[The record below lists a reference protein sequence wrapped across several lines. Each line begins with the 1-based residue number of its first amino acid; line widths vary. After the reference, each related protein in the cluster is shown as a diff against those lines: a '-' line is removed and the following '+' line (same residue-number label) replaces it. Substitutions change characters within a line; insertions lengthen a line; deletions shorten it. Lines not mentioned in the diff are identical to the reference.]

1 MWLGRCSLR
10 TQFRHRLCPH
20 VSRSGFVDASA
31 GVTEE
36 GHTGGRSHIFSF
48 SRSREALTRVD
59 ILTCTLKQPSSPN
72 MKTELEKRL
81 MISFPD
87 FLREHFRSPNVK
99 RLLHSREKYE
109 NLSPGQALTHTPQP
123 VEHIPCS
130 LVQNASLT
138 QKTSTGIG
146 RPPGKP

>member
-1 MWLGRCSLR
+1 MPSCQSVWLCGRISR
-10 TQFRHRLCPH
+10 GHR
-20 VSRSGFVDASA
+20 
-31 GVTEE
+31 
-36 GHTGGRSHIFSF
+36 GRSHRRKVTYFSF

-138 QKTSTGIG
+138 RKTSTGIG